1 MENKISKTAVVLLSG
16 GLDSA
21 VVLYLAKRQGYK
33 CQALIFDYG
42 QRHKQE
48 VACAVKIAKASGCV
62 YRILKF
68 KFPWKGSALLD
79 KKIKI
84 PEEIASGIPLTY
96 VPGRNIIFL
105 SFALSLAE
113 VIKASAIFIGAH
125 AQDYSGYPD
134 CRAEFFRA
142 FVKMAKVGI
151 AAKHRIQIVAPLL
164 NKSKAQIISLGHKL
178 GVPFSLTWSCYRAGI
193 RPCGKCD
200 SCYYRA
206 KGFKEAALTD
216 PLVNR

>member
-1 MENKISKTAVVLLSG
+1 MKSKISKTAVVLLSG

-21 VVLYLAKRQGYK
+21 VVLYLARRQGYK

-42 QRHKQE
+42 QKHKQE
-48 VACAVKIAKASGCV
+48 VVGAVKIAKASGCV
-62 YRILKF
+62 YRILKI
-68 KFPWKGSALLD
+68 KLPWKGSALLD

-84 PEEIASGIPLTY
+84 PEEIISGVPVTY

-134 CRAEFFRA
+134 CRAEFFKA
-142 FVKMAKVGI
+142 FVKMAKAGI

-178 GVPFSLTWSCYRAGI
+178 GVPFNLTWSCYRASI

-206 KGFKEAALTD
+206 KGFKEAALAD
-216 PLVNR
+216 PLVKR